1 MEKGWSFNQMVCN
14 QEMQQLSVVMMSW
27 VQVWLDLSFLI
38 KYYYSDTYMKVKK
51 IGIKLF
57 LRRIWLS
64 SASKIKP
71 YQVKSSQTRTQFIIA
86 TDNCHIIVEL
96 KPSILRKLL
105 LRKNLTQKFS
115 YKILCKFVSNLMPS
129 VQYPT
134 KSVIVSSIH

>member
-1 MEKGWSFNQMVCN
+1 
-14 QEMQQLSVVMMSW
+14 MQSRNATIICRNDELSSSLT
-27 VQVWLDLSFLI
+27 WLEF
-38 KYYYSDTYMKVKK
+38 SDKVLLFRYMKVKK

-134 KSVIVSSIH
+134 KSVIVSSIQ